1 VLSKLSILLLPTLA
15 TFCVLQQSSISTSY
29 NPLLLTL
36 MTVQG
41 NTLVLQCWAITSSSL
56 FEGDST
62 SLSLKLPSHSKGA
75 LCPSAMS
82 KTECSAFYQHRSMAK
97 LRLSKGW
104 RLSTKISLE
113 FTKLGIPSQVFYI
126 RFSHSSLLIHRWPI
140 ESRGHWWPAWPIG
153 ILVLWYGVASSVLRL
168 HSAATGWI
176 WLLWW

>member
-1 VLSKLSILLLPTLA
+1 MPSRLPILLLPTLA

-36 MTVQG
+36 MTVKG
-41 NTLVLQCWAITSSSL
+41 NTLLSPRCALSH

-62 SLSLKLPSHSKGA
+62 SLSLKLPSHSKQA
-75 LCPSAMS
+75 LHSAMS
-82 KTECSAFYQHRSMAK
+82 KMECSAFYQHRSLAK
-97 LRLSKGW
+97 LRLSKRW
-104 RLSTKISLE
+104 RLSAKISLE
-113 FTKLGIPSQVFYI
+113 FTKLGIQVRYSTSDFHTQD
-126 RFSHSSLLIHRWPI
+126 FSSLLIHRWHI

-153 ILVLWYGVASSVLRL
+153 ILVLWYGVTSSILRL